1 MSRIPR
7 FRFPGKLPDGNR
19 LVKLHLERH
28 LIHMVADDFFKTLA
42 DQKQRLSN
50 PSIGKNTLRAGSS
63 QRLWSIFG
71 HLDCIDR
78 FALQPTAFQK

>member
-50 PSIGKNTLRAGSS
+50 PSVGKITLRAGSS
-63 QRLWSIFG
+63 QRLWSMFG